1 VKNCPG
7 GLGRARIFLAR
18 IVAQV
23 SQFGEG
29 ILLNVGWVEVVGGL
43 GDAAELNE
51 GLRGVKVTKHVEA
64 AWLKKVVFSYFQTS
78 SDFREQYPFKVV
90 RLPDYNYFSAFMKT
104 LA

>member
-7 GLGRARIFLAR
+7 GLHRARIFLAR

-51 GLRGVKVTKHVEA
+51 GLRGVKVTEHVEA
-64 AWLKKVVFSYFQTS
+64 AWLKKWWYFHI
-78 SDFREQYPFKVV
+78 FKH
-90 RLPDYNYFSAFMKT
+90 LPISENNIP
-104 LA
+104 LR

>member
-1 VKNCPG
+1 MKNCPG

-51 GLRGVKVTKHVEA
+51 GLRGVKVTEHVEA
-64 AWLKKVVFSYFQTS
+64 AWLKKIGGIFIFSNIFRFQRTIS
-78 SDFREQYPFKVV
+78 I
-90 RLPDYNYFSAFMKT
+90 
-104 LA
+104 

>member
-1 VKNCPG
+1 MKNCPG
-7 GLGRARIFLAR
+7 GLGWARIFLAR

-51 GLRGVKVTKHVEA
+51 GLRGVKVTEHVEA
-64 AWLKKVVFSYFQTS
+64 AWLKNKWYFHIFNQLS
-78 SDFREQYPFKVV
+78 ISE
-90 RLPDYNYFSAFMKT
+90 NNIT
-104 LA
+104 LR